1 MNNEHENMI
10 PSLEDSRAAIDRIDR
25 EIVKLFCERMGVS
38 ADVAAYKRTVG
49 KPVFDAAR
57 ERSLL
62 CKVSDLAG
70 PEMEE
75 YVRKLYAS
83 ILSISKAYQHERL
96 NTSSKLERKITN
108 AVKETSPF
116 FPARAK
122 VACQGAEGA
131 YSLKAAEKLF
141 ACPDVQ
147 FYKTFGDVFDAIER
161 GECHYGV
168 LPIENSTAG
177 SVTQIYDLMSCH
189 RFYIVRALRLKV
201 DHCLLA
207 KTGTKIEDIKE
218 IVSHPQ
224 ALSQCA
230 GYIADLPGVKT
241 TAYPNTAK
249 AASFVKDAGAGY
261 AAIANRAC
269 AEIYGLQVLAEDI
282 QDNGNNYTRFICI
295 SKTPEIYPGADKTSI
310 ILTVPHKPGSLSR
323 LLSQIDAMN
332 INLTKLESRPIPG
345 HDFEFLFYFDLE
357 SPVESPALLRLLG
370 ELESNNEQ
378 FRYLGTYREM
388 L

>member
-1 MNNEHENMI
+1 MEHQDKQI
-10 PSLEDSRAAIDRIDR
+10 PSLADSRAAIDRIDR
-25 EIVKLFCERMGVS
+25 ELVKLFCERMKLS
-38 ADVAAYKRTVG
+38 ADVAEYRRSVG
-49 KPVFDAAR
+49 MAVTDAAR
-57 ERSLL
+57 ERALL
-62 CKVSDLAG
+62 SKLSELAG
-70 PEMEE
+70 EQMEE
-75 YVRKLYAS
+75 HVRTLYAT
-83 ILSISKAYQHERL
+83 ILSISKAYQHEQL
-96 NTSSKLERKITN
+96 NTASQLAGKITR
-108 AVKETSPF
+108 AIKETAPI

-122 VACQGAEGA
+122 VACQGVEGA

-141 ACPDVQ
+141 ACPEVS
-147 FYKTFGDVFDAIER
+147 FYKTFDNVFEALDR
-161 GECHYGV
+161 GECRYGV

-207 KTGTKIEDIKE
+207 KPGTKLEDIKE
-218 IVSHPQ
+218 IVSHQQ
-224 ALSQCA
+224 ALSQCE
-230 GYIADLPGVKT
+230 GYIAGLKGVKA

-249 AASFVKDAGAGY
+249 AAEFVKSAGEGF
-261 AAIANRAC
+261 AAIANRDC
-269 AEIYGLQVLAEDI
+269 ADLYGLEILAEAI

-295 SKTPEIYPGADKTSI
+295 AKEPEIYPGADKTSI
-310 ILTVPHKPGSLSR
+310 VLTIPHKPGSLSR
-323 LLSQIDAMN
+323 LLSQIDAMH

-357 SPVESPALLRLLG
+357 SPIESPALLRLLG
-370 ELESNNEQ
+370 ELESSSEK